1 MGWSDISLLIS
12 VVTLLKPAQMEITS
26 QTPKHQVIGDLMS
39 GDRHSDSTSHIS
51 TMAGSSASLPCNLT
65 SSVPGDSV
73 RLVLWFK
80 GMEEKPI
87 YTLDARD
94 KTLEEARHWSDDK
107 VLEGRAFFRSSLS
120 PGRLMIDSVKLYD
133 DGTYKCRVDF
143 KIQPTTISHVNLTV
157 NTPPEKPTIY
167 DDTGKE
173 VRLKLGPY
181 QIGESVMI
189 KCLVLG
195 GQPSPAVT
203 WWRDHQIVDDSF
215 DQTSQFKVTNLL
227 TIPALRRSDL
237 HSILTCQAKNNNE
250 SVPVSTS
257 VKLDMTFGPETV
269 RIVGL
274 NYPMSAG
281 QRYNIQCEAVGSRP
295 VPTITWWIG
304 DTQVNVLQTQLET
317 SSDNNVTTSTI
328 SLLASAEQAGKTLT
342 CKAAIPNL
350 VNSGVET
357 TQTLNIQYISAAKL
371 SLGSSMEISHVKRG
385 DDIYLECGVQANP
398 RPHKVIWEKDGVPI
412 KQDVSGGIIL
422 SNLTLVLQ
430 RIAPSGSGNYK
441 CKAYNKEGSVTSNS
455 LPLHIKYEPICAQ
468 GQEASYRVPLNKR
481 AEIVCQVMSDPDNDL
496 TFHWLFNTSREII
509 DIQQSQTRVNGTR
522 SIVDYIPR
530 TDMDYGSLL
539 CWAENSVGKQTE
551 PCVFQLLPANRP
563 GPVKNCSISD
573 IGIASFEVDC
583 IAGNDG
589 GLNQTFFLEIRHL
602 ETGIIVANQTSEM
615 PKFSVIG
622 LQPNQEVNLTVHSF
636 NTVGPSE
643 KVTLKAMTSENEFA
657 QRHIDQAQ
665 TGSLRTKL
673 IITPILGAL
682 IGVGAAL
689 GLVTLTIVVV
699 MCCRTKQDNSNT
711 HSEYQLDKPGMEK
724 DHLSPDVIPSIMGNT
739 DDESGFELYQDKN
752 FSTLNNRSGSL
763 RPSQQTRHK
772 NVFIVGPQNSC
783 ATSCCGAGNCTTP
796 TSMGPYNTLQYK
808 RTGMP
813 HRDINYSPLTHK
825 GCMYDNCNSLR
836 PVVAPKRLQFSENY
850 ASLRRATHNHGAM
863 ENVINDS
870 KLECGPEMP
879 LLASAYHQRS
889 VLSSEVSSTDLNHS
903 LTTSDDTSDIS
914 SERDRESEV

>member
-1 MGWSDISLLIS
+1 MGLFLPYVLLVAFTIFKS
-12 VVTLLKPAQMEITS
+12 IKS
-26 QTPKHQVIGDLMS
+26 KQVIGDEIISNL
-39 GDRHSDSTSHIS
+39 HYDSTSQIS

-65 SSVPGDSV
+65 SSVPGDNV

-80 GMEEKPI
+80 GMEERPI

-120 PGRLMIDSVKLYD
+120 PGRLMIDSVKPYD
-133 DGTYKCRVDF
+133 DGMYKCRVDF
-143 KIQPTTISHVNLTV
+143 KIQPTAISHVNLTV

-215 DQTSQFKVTNLL
+215 DQTSSFQVTNLL
-227 TIPALRRSDL
+227 TIPALRRTDL

-250 SVPVSTS
+250 SVPLSTS

-269 RIVGL
+269 RIVGV

-317 SSDNNVTTSTI
+317 SSDSNVTTSSI
-328 SLLASAEQAGKTLT
+328 SLLATANHAKKTLT
-342 CKAAIPNL
+342 CKAAIHNL
-350 VNSGVET
+350 ANSDVET
-357 TQTLNIQYISAAKL
+357 TQMLDIQYISAAKL
-371 SLGSSMEISHVKRG
+371 SLGSSVEISQVKRG
-385 DDIYLECGVQANP
+385 DDVYLECNVDANP
-398 RPHKVIWEKDGVPI
+398 RPHKITWEKDGVPI
-412 KQDVSGGIIL
+412 KQDLSGGVIL

-430 RIAPSGSGNYK
+430 HIAPSESGKYQ
-441 CKAYNKEGSVTSNS
+441 CKAFNKEGSVASNI
-455 LPLHIKYEPICAQ
+455 LPLHIKYEPICAE
-468 GQEASYRVPLNKR
+468 GQEASYSVPLNER

-496 TFHWLFNTSREII
+496 TFHWLFNTSQEII
-509 DIQQSQTRVNGTR
+509 DIQQSQTRMNGTC

-530 TDMDYGSLL
+530 TEMDYGSLL

-551 PCVFQLLPANRP
+551 PCVFQLLPAKKP
-563 GPVKNCSISD
+563 GSVTNCSVSD
-573 IGIASFEVDC
+573 IGISSFHIEC
-583 IAGNDG
+583 IEGNDG
-589 GLNQTFFLEIRHL
+589 GINQSFSLEIRDL
-602 ETGIIVANQTSEM
+602 VTGSVVSNQTSETL
-615 PKFSVIG
+615 KFIVNG
-622 LQPNQEVNLTVHSF
+622 LKPGQVVNTTIHSY
-636 NTVGPSE
+636 NTVGNSE
-643 KVTLKAMTSENEFA
+643 KVTLKVVTLESELAE
-657 QRHIDQAQ
+657 RHIDQAQ

-673 IITPILGAL
+673 MITPILGAL

-699 MCCRTKQDNSNT
+699 MCCRTKQESRNT
-711 HSEYQLDKPGMEK
+711 HSEFQLDKPGIEK
-724 DHLSPDVIPSIMGNT
+724 DNLSPDVIPSIKGNI

-752 FSTLNNRSGSL
+752 FSTLNNRSS
-763 RPSQQTRHK
+763 SQQTRHK
-772 NVFIVGPQNSC
+772 NVFIVDPHTSC
-783 ATSCCGAGNCTTP
+783 KNSCCGAISCTTP
-796 TSMGPYNTLQYK
+796 TSIGPYNTLQSK
-808 RTGMP
+808 RTGIQN
-813 HRDINYSPLTHK
+813 RDINYSPLTQN
-825 GCMYDNCNSLR
+825 GCTYDNCNSLR
-836 PVVAPKRLQFSENY
+836 PAMAPKRLEFSKNY
-850 ASLRRATHNHGAM
+850 ASLRRAYNNQSDR
-863 ENVINDS
+863 ENVMSDS
-870 KLECGPEMP
+870 TAECGPDMP
-879 LLASAYHQRS
+879 LLTSAYHPRS

-903 LTTSDDTSDIS
+903 LTTSDDTSIIS